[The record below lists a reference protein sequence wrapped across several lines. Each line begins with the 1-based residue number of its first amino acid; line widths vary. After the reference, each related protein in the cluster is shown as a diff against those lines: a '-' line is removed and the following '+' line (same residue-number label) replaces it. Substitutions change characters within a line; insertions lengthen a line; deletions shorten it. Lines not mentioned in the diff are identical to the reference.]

1 MPRWMWALL
10 PVGLIAVVLSL
21 FGASEV
27 LLFILSTVGVIP
39 LAALV
44 GKATEELAYHIGSAA
59 GGLMNAT
66 FGNVPELII
75 AGLALQHGLVTLAQA
90 SIIGSV
96 IGNASLVVGMA
107 LFYGGVRNGVL
118 RFNREEVGHH
128 AVMMVLAVASL
139 ALPTLFIATAPRGN
153 IEALSVFVAILLI
166 LTYAAYL
173 LYQFAGLRGGPR
185 NQEADTFMSGE
196 EQVVEELVEDE
207 GGPEWS
213 RRVSIFWLA
222 VATLG
227 VVFVGDVLVG
237 AVRPAT
243 VSLGISQF
251 FVGVVLVPIVGNVAE
266 HLAAVTLAGKNKT
279 DLSFAVAS
287 GSSIQVAV
295 FVAPML
301 VLISF
306 LWHPM
311 TLVFNPIEIAVLA
324 LVVTIFFFVSW
335 DGESN
340 WLEGLQLVMIYV
352 MAAAVFYFLPGPR
365 AV

>member
-10 PVGLIAVVLSL
+10 PIGLVAIVLQL
-21 FGASEV
+21 AGAPDV
-27 LLFILSTVGVIP
+27 LLFTLSTVGIIP
-39 LAALV
+39 LAALI

-59 GGLMNAT
+59 GGLLNAT

-75 AGLALQHGLVTLAQA
+75 GALALRSGLVTLAQA

-128 AVMMVLAVASL
+128 AVMMVLAIASL

-153 IEALSVFVAILLI
+153 VQELSVFVAILLM
-166 LTYAAYL
+166 LTYLAYM
-173 LYQFAGLRGGPR
+173 LYQFAGFRGGPR
-185 NQEADTFMSGE
+185 NSEADTFMAE
-196 EQVVEELVEDE
+196 EEEIVEVLVEEE
-207 GGPEWS
+207 GPEWS
-213 RRVSIFWLA
+213 WHRSVFWLG
-222 VATLG
+222 VATVA
-227 VVFVGDVLVG
+227 VVFVGDVLV
-237 AVRPAT
+237 ASVRPVT
-243 VSLGISQF
+243 VSLGISEF
-251 FVGVVLVPIVGNVAE
+251 FVGVVIVPIVGNVAE
-266 HLAAVTLAGKNKT
+266 HMAAVTLAGKNKT

-295 FVAPML
+295 FVAPLL
-301 VLISF
+301 VLLSF

-324 LVVTIFFFVSW
+324 LVVAIFFFVSW

-365 AV
+365 VA